1 MKKNE
6 RYFLINVMWVP
17 TFVGIMT
24 VALSKCPGVN
34 PYIIAVFMG
43 VVGAAMC
50 YLDYK
55 VFIKRKASV
64 NSDMDY

>member
-6 RYFLINVMWVP
+6 RYFLVNVMWVP

-64 NSDMDY
+64 NSELDY

>member
-1 MKKNE
+1 MIQNKN
-6 RYFLINVMWVP
+6 NVMWVP
-17 TFVGIMT
+17 IFAGIMT

>member
-1 MKKNE
+1 
-6 RYFLINVMWVP
+6 MWVP

-43 VVGAAMC
+43 VVGAAIC
-50 YLDYK
+50 YLDYR
-55 VFIKRKASV
+55 VFMKRKASAKT
-64 NSDMDY
+64 NTRA

>member
-6 RYFLINVMWVP
+6 RYFLVNVMWVP
-17 TFVGIMT
+17 MFVGIMT

-43 VVGAAMC
+43 VVGAAIC
-50 YLDYK
+50 YLDYR
-55 VFIKRKASV
+55 VFMKRKASA
-64 NSDMDY
+64 NGDMDF

>member
-6 RYFLINVMWVP
+6 RFFLINVMWVP

-24 VALSKCPGVN
+24 VALSNEGSVN

>member
-1 MKKNE
+1 MIQNKN
-6 RYFLINVMWVP
+6 NVMWVP
-17 TFVGIMT
+17 LFAGVMT
-24 VALSKCPGVN
+24 VALSNEGSVN

-55 VFIKRKASV
+55 VFIKRKIHCKY
-64 NSDMDY
+64 D

>member
-64 NSDMDY
+64 NSELDY

>member
-6 RYFLINVMWVP
+6 KAFLVNVMWVP

-43 VVGAAMC
+43 VVGAAIC
-50 YLDYK
+50 YLDYR
-55 VFIKRKASV
+55 VFMKRKASA
-64 NSDMDY
+64 NGDMDF